1 MRMPAPSVAYAP
13 DQWTSFF
20 SAQVSAAAALTGLL
34 FVAVSINLGKI
45 VAFRHLTPRA
55 AKALMTLIGILFAA
69 SLCLVPGQ
77 STKMLGLEL
86 TILGT
91 IFWCTNTFLQRS
103 HSNEN
108 PYINRTQKLLDT
120 LLAQI
125 SELPIVISGLS
136 LLFRQGGGLYWI
148 VLAVIVS
155 FATAVLDTWVLL
167 VEILR

>member
-1 MRMPAPSVAYAP
+1 MLAPGAAYAP
-13 DQWTSFF
+13 ELWTSFF
-20 SAQVSAAAALTGLL
+20 SAQVSASAALTGLL

-55 AKALMTLIGILFAA
+55 AKALVTLIGVLFAA

-77 STKMLGLEL
+77 STTMLGFEL
-86 TILGT
+86 AILGCALWAT
-91 IFWCTNTFLQRS
+91 ITFLQRS
-103 HSNEN
+103 HSHEN
-108 PYINRTQKLLDT
+108 PYINRAQKLLDT

-125 SELPIVISGLS
+125 SELPIIVCGVS
-136 LLFRQGGGLYWI
+136 LLFRQGGGLYWMVI
-148 VLAVIVS
+148 AAIVS